1 MTQSS
6 TWCERLQARLMAA
19 LDAAWATIE
28 GSNDPDLIRKACDK
42 ARICG
47 DMAAQARKVAAM
59 VPAPKPARMSQALAG
74 QLAGAVRGAGGGRGG
89 REPSGPEAGPPQR
102 RPAGPLVSL

>member
-74 QLAGAVRGAGGGRGG
+74 QLAGQFAAPVADAAVESPPARKLARLKGGRRG
-89 REPSGPEAGPPQR
+89 R
-102 RPAGPLVSL
+102 L